1 MIRTEAID
9 EAFQGER
16 ELGGQLCFVD
26 DRGPRERPQP
36 TIGVGEGEFPGEGI
50 QESLVRG
57 IAFLGLEMAH
67 EAGLP
72 DGSSS
77 FQNDDL
83 MRTSLAPDG
92 FEPPGPVTTHVRNCT
107 FDVQKM
113 WHRMYKI
120 WFKIHRPWGIRPVR
134 PYGVPTG

>member
-57 IAFLGLEMAH
+57 IAFSRPGD
-67 EAGLP
+67 GVRG
-72 DGSSS
+72 GSSRWLV
-77 FQNDDL
+77 FL
-83 MRTSLAPDG
+83 PER
-92 FEPPGPVTTHVRNCT
+92 
-107 FDVQKM
+107 
-113 WHRMYKI
+113 
-120 WFKIHRPWGIRPVR
+120 
-134 PYGVPTG
+134 